1 MESVHGYRWNHPA
14 AAHLECQMIVITG
27 ANGQLGQRIVR
38 EVLKRKPASE
48 VAVSVRDVKK
58 AEGLGVRVRSGD
70 FAQPELLLAAF
81 EGAKRL
87 LLISS
92 NARATGG
99 DSLAQHRA
107 VIAAAKTAG
116 VERIFYTSHLA
127 SNANSLFSPMHD
139 HAATEVALAESGLKW
154 TSLRH
159 GFYATSAMR
168 LVDEALK
175 TGAIETPE
183 DGVVSWT
190 SHDDLAAG
198 VASLLCDENTI
209 DGLTPPMTGSEA
221 LDVRAIAEVVSRV
234 SGKHIEH
241 RQLTDDAFAAKLKS
255 FNMPPA
261 VIDISL
267 GLYRAS
273 RCGEFARIDPF
284 LEQRLGRKPQT
295 LEALVRGSP
304 SR

>member
-1 MESVHGYRWNHPA
+1 
-14 AAHLECQMIVITG
+14 MIVITG

-38 EVLKRKPASE
+38 EVLKRRPASE

-58 AEGLGVRVRSGD
+58 AEGLGVRVRPGD
-70 FAQPELLLAAF
+70 FAQPELLPAAF

-87 LLISS
+87 LLVSS

-99 DSLAQHRA
+99 DALAQHRA
-107 VIAAAKTAG
+107 VIAGAKTAG
-116 VERIFYTSHLA
+116 VERIFYTSHMAA
-127 SNANSLFSPMHD
+127 SASSLFSPMHD
-139 HAATEVALAESGLKW
+139 HAATEALLAESGLKW

-159 GFYATSAMR
+159 GFYTTSALR

-198 VASLLCDENTI
+198 VASLLCDEHTI
-209 DGLTPPMTGSEA
+209 DGPTPPMTGAEA
-221 LDVRAIAEVVSRV
+221 LDARGIAEVVSRV
-234 SGKHIEH
+234 SGKRIEH
-241 RQLTDDAFAAKLKS
+241 RQLTDEAFAAKLKTAGL
-255 FNMPPA
+255 PPV

-273 RCGEFARIDPF
+273 RRGEFARVDPF
-284 LEQRLGRKPQT
+284 LERRIGRKPLT
-295 LEALVRGSP
+295 VADLMR
-304 SR
+304 R